1 MSYEADMFI
10 KACSDPNGLSDS
22 CYPDGT
28 PMTNR
33 EKYLRNTDQCYDS
46 WH

>member
-1 MSYEADMFI
+1 MNYDKDLLI
-10 KACSDPNGLSDS
+10 KALSDPNGSSDS

-33 EKYLRNTDQCYDS
+33 EKYLRNTDRSYDS

>member
-1 MSYEADMFI
+1 MSYEADLFV
-10 KACSDPNGLSDS
+10 KACSDPNGYSDR

-33 EKYLRNTDQCYDS
+33 ERYINEIDRRNDG